1 MSMREGMAPS
11 DEARAAHMSQ
21 LRETGGQSAWSGW
34 VTFAALM
41 LVLLGAINGFQGFLA
56 LLDDGYFLAGG
67 DQLVLINY
75 DAWGVLLLLWGA
87 ILMVIGAGLNARRGW
102 ARWTA
107 VIVVMLD
114 VLLQIGFLPSMPL
127 LAVMLI
133 ALDVVV
139 LFALTAR
146 WDEGKLGGI

>member
-11 DEARAAHMSQ
+11 DEARAAHTAQ
-21 LRETGGQSAWSGW
+21 VLETGGQSAWSGW

-56 LLDDGYFLAGG
+56 LFDEGYFVAGK
-67 DQLVLINY
+67 DQLVLVNY
-75 DAWGVLLLLWGA
+75 DAYGALLLLWGA
-87 ILMVIGAGLNARRGW
+87 ILMIVGAGLNARRGW
-102 ARWTA
+102 ARWVA
-107 VIVVMLD
+107 IFVVMLD
-114 VLLQIGFLPSMPL
+114 VLLQVGFFPSMPL
-127 LAVMLI
+127 LATALI
-133 ALDVVV
+133 AIDVLV